1 MNKSEVVSILAQDL
15 DGLSKKDI
23 ERVID
28 AFSNLVGETL
38 GKGEKVVITGLGTFE
53 VRSRVARSGR
63 NPRTGDVIDIP
74 ALKTPAFISGK
85 YLKDCVRD

>member
-28 AFSNLVGETL
+28 AFSILVGETL

-63 NPRTGDVIDIP
+63 NPSTGDVIDIP

>member
-53 VRSRVARSGR
+53 VRNRVARSGR
-63 NPRTGDVIDIP
+63 NPRTGEVIDIP

>member
-15 DGLSKKDI
+15 EGLSKKDI

-53 VRSRVARSGR
+53 VRNRVARSGR
-63 NPRTGDVIDIP
+63 NPRTGEVIDIP